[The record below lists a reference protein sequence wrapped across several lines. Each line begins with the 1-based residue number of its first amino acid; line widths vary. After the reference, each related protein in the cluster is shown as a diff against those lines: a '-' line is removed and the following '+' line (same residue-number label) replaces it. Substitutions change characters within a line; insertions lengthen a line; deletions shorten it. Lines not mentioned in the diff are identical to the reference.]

1 MLLENN
7 LLELTLLDR
16 AWEQRE
22 HTSPLS
28 KERVLGQQCEHQTGS
43 ENRGKSMNEKN
54 LRLAACTE
62 PKCKRLQR
70 GHRD

>member
-1 MLLENN
+1 MIRMSCTSTSSPKEVSRGAVLLENS

-28 KERVLGQQCEHQTGS
+28 KERVLGEQCQHQTGS
-43 ENRGKSMNEKN
+43 ENRD
-54 LRLAACTE
+54 RV
-62 PKCKRLQR
+62 
-70 GHRD
+70 